1 MPKTIY
7 LIMHATGRASRPKRK
22 VRWNEKIQESMH
34 IPDNFLSPP
43 VWATLD
49 GIAIPAVAYVS
60 RRAQNAT
67 DTNRLALLGVMGA
80 FVFAAQ
86 MINFPVGLG
95 TSGHLV
101 GGTLLACLIGPWAAA
116 LVITS
121 ILIVQA
127 LVFQDGGVLALGPNV
142 INMAL
147 MGVLFG
153 YLPARAFFRTK
164 WKFYG
169 VFLGGL
175 CSVLVSGVLALSELT
190 ISGIRMPGTLLGA
203 SLGLFTVNAILEGAI
218 TVSVLRAIERLNP
231 GITEGVFA
239 KGDSNGTGRLRWPK
253 AAAAFAAGSL
263 VLAAGGI
270 LIASTLP
277 DGLEHLARSLGM
289 PFGHAAFASPLG
301 YYYIQALGTQWF
313 SRAAAGIVGLILIY
327 VVCTLGGHLLARAR
341 RSYS

>member
-1 MPKTIY
+1 MLSRMRPTSARSVPMPRTIY
-7 LIMHATGRASRPKRK
+7 PIMHAAHRVSRANRT

-49 GIAIPAVAYVS
+49 AIAIPAVTYVS
-60 RRAQNAT
+60 RQAQKST

-127 LVFQDGGVLALGPNV
+127 LVFQDGGVLALGPNM

-153 YLPARAFFRTK
+153 YLPARALFRTK

-175 CSVLVSGVLALSELT
+175 CSVLVSGILALSELA
-190 ISGIRMPGTLLGA
+190 ISGIRMPGTLLAA
-203 SLGLFTVNAILEGAI
+203 SFGLFTVNAILEGAI

-231 GITEGVFA
+231 GITDGVFA
-239 KGDSNGTGRLRWPK
+239 IGESIQARRLRWPRTV
-253 AAAAFAAGSL
+253 AAFGGGSL
-263 VLAAGGI
+263 VLAAG
-270 LIASTLP
+270 
-277 DGLEHLARSLGM
+277 
-289 PFGHAAFASPLG
+289 
-301 YYYIQALGTQWF
+301 
-313 SRAAAGIVGLILIY
+313 
-327 VVCTLGGHLLARAR
+327 
-341 RSYS
+341 

>member
-1 MPKTIY
+1 
-7 LIMHATGRASRPKRK
+7 MHVAEPLNRAKQK
-22 VRWNEKIQESMH
+22 VRGNEKIQESMH

-49 GIAIPAVAYVS
+49 AVAIPAVAYVS
-60 RRAQNAT
+60 RQAQKST

-127 LVFQDGGVLALGPNV
+127 LVFQDGGVLALGPNI

-153 YLPARAFFRTK
+153 YLPARALFRTK

-190 ISGIRMPGTLLGA
+190 VSGIRMPGSLLSA

-218 TVSVLRAIERLNP
+218 TISVLRAIERLNP
-231 GITEGVFA
+231 GITDGVFA
-239 KGDSNGTGRLRWPK
+239 KADSIEARKLRWPR
-253 AAAAFAAGSL
+253 AITAFAAGSL

-277 DGLEHLARSLGM
+277 DGLEHLAKSLGM
-289 PFGHAAFASPLG
+289 PFSNGTLASPLG
-301 YYYIQALGTQWF
+301 YYRIQALGPQWF
-313 SRAAAGIVGLILIY
+313 SRAAAGIIGLILIY
-327 VVCTLGGHLLARAR
+327 IVCTLGGHLLARAR